1 MILSKDKKRLRETS
15 NYYEPFPIIK
25 KVFDSDTYN
34 RNLVLSNLIYSSYIY
49 HYSSI
54 DLFINKIK
62 QSLIVLKYTSILI
75 LNNNELYVLS
85 FNSPLFIYCKIRII
99 EYKYEQHEY
108 SFAYIF
114 EYIDG
119 YKNYMY
125 SLNKWICIN
134 IRSNEESN
142 ILSFHPQIHNKIYEI
157 DHTNIIILLDRLQSN
172 KDTYVNN
179 AIDNLCLLMYNKINT
194 NILIEYN
201 LIKILLDYIIFSY
214 TRIYEYNDNLI
225 ELLQSSSLESEKY
238 FKNISGNLINASIVL
253 FCILNK
259 INFPNTK
266 FILKDLSLLS
276 ELEKRT
282 NISIQKLYEYD
293 KESDIEKDTTM
304 NLSKQSGDKELL
316 SGTSVKENTMN
327 LSKQSGDKELVS
339 IVETKDNTEK
349 VLTITNSI
357 LSRNI
362 LNIKDYHLL
371 FFNKIKLIV
380 NDHNLKINFFI
391 RLCSYISEKIN

>member
-1 MILSKDKKRLRETS
+1 
-15 NYYEPFPIIK
+15 
-25 KVFDSDTYN
+25 
-34 RNLVLSNLIYSSYIY
+34 
-49 HYSSI
+49 
-54 DLFINKIK
+54 
-62 QSLIVLKYTSILI
+62 
-75 LNNNELYVLS
+75 
-85 FNSPLFIYCKIRII
+85 
-99 EYKYEQHEY
+99 
-108 SFAYIF
+108 
-114 EYIDG
+114 
-119 YKNYMY
+119 
-125 SLNKWICIN
+125 
-134 IRSNEESN
+134 
-142 ILSFHPQIHNKIYEI
+142 
-157 DHTNIIILLDRLQSN
+157 
-172 KDTYVNN
+172 
-179 AIDNLCLLMYNKINT
+179 MYNKINT

-214 TRIYEYNDNLI
+214 TCIDECNDKLI

-253 FCILNK
+253 FCILNR

-276 ELEKRT
+276 ELEKKT
-282 NISIQKLYEYD
+282 NIPIQKLYEYD
-293 KESDIEKDTTM
+293 KESDIEKDTTI
-304 NLSKQSGDKELL
+304 NLSKQSGDKQLLSRVETKDNTEKELL
-316 SGTSVKENTMN
+316 SRVETKDNTE
-327 LSKQSGDKELVS
+327 KELLS
-339 IVETKDNTEK
+339 RVETKDNTEK